1 MAKFDISIIEYLGKV
16 ESGILVLISIM
27 YDNSYYESTFYYND
41 KDILLTISEDLENII
56 GMNIKDHPQYSE
68 ILSDILKK
76 IVPYSE
82 MIDNIDNVNFSRWVK
97 GIIEIENKDDPE
109 MVDPSTLP

>member
-41 KDILLTISEDLENII
+41 KDI
-56 GMNIKDHPQYSE
+56 
-68 ILSDILKK
+68 
-76 IVPYSE
+76 
-82 MIDNIDNVNFSRWVK
+82 
-97 GIIEIENKDDPE
+97 
-109 MVDPSTLP
+109 